1 MSIWITT
8 PVEQVPHIKLA
19 SWGIYEVSSNMR
31 PEKTRHFV
39 GWNLTE
45 REGRV
50 SSSIVEFDP
59 KTKRGKTS
67 SGRVYELVGESGHNG
82 DGIYTFNQ
90 WCHINEISHS
100 ENISDVVFAQQSE

>member
-1 MSIWITT
+1 MPIWITT
-8 PVEQVPHIKLA
+8 PVDRVPHIKLA
-19 SWGIYEVSSNMR
+19 SWGIYEVTSNAW

-39 GWNLTE
+39 GYNMTE

-59 KTKRGKTS
+59 VTKRGRTK
-67 SGRVYELVGESGHNG
+67 SGRVYELVGEAGHND

-100 ENISDVVFAQQSE
+100 ENISDVVFAQQTE